1 MTLVSITV
9 CARNAENWVHQCLE
23 SLFSQDYRP
32 LEIIAVN
39 DGSTDSTFERMEI
52 FKEKNLTSEINLTII
67 DSDAKGLSSG
77 RQIGLELSLIHI

>member
-9 CARNAENWVHQCLE
+9 CAKNAENWVHQCLS

-39 DGSTDSTFERMEI
+39 DGSTDSTFERMKL
-52 FKEKNLTSEINLTII
+52 FKEKNQTSDINLTII
-67 DSDAKGLSSG
+67 DSDGKGLSAG
-77 RQIGLELSLIHI
+77 R